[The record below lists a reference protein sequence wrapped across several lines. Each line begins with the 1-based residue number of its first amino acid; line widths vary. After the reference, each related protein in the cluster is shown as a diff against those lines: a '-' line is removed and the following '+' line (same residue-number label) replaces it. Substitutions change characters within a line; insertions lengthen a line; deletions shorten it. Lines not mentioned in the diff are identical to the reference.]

1 MEKEDKISLII
12 NHLLNNTGYI
22 KAEEMAELLTTSTKS
37 IYRLIKEINSRASVN
52 QICAERGKGFYINP
66 QFSGQDALLAKNND
80 EHRPSISPIER
91 RNEITKD
98 LLINSPQ
105 PITVNNI
112 IHQHYISESILTSDE
127 KYIIQ
132 AIKCF
137 DLQLIR
143 ENRNLSIVGDENNI
157 RTALMQYM
165 ESLNIA
171 MDSSNSI
178 PKNLKE
184 KDLNFVHKQ
193 FNIIEKVMNVKIT
206 YPYNVNIVSHLYIL
220 ILRFRKHGAELKQEK
235 SDKQLTNISFDHSY
249 YRVCD
254 MIIKNFEQ
262 YLSSDINDKE
272 KEHLYKYLISYRV
285 EHVDDIYKE
294 QNFPTEVQMLT
305 KQLLKR
311 MSKSM
316 HQNFDNPKFYIDLM
330 KHIQPMSNRLNNG
343 IVIKNTLLNQIKYE
357 YYDIFMNLTEV
368 MQQMLP
374 AISEDEIGFLTLYFA
389 KEIERNPKK
398 VKTLITSTTGIGTSE
413 LLRVKVEKNL
423 PEIEVVDVISTDFVD
438 ETRLKEIDLII
449 STVNI
454 EKFERTPVI
463 IVSAMFNKSDQQKLK
478 QLIEKMGV

>member
-1 MEKEDKISLII
+1 
-12 NHLLNNTGYI
+12 
-22 KAEEMAELLTTSTKS
+22 
-37 IYRLIKEINSRASVN
+37 
-52 QICAERGKGFYINP
+52 
-66 QFSGQDALLAKNND
+66 
-80 EHRPSISPIER
+80 
-91 RNEITKD
+91 
-98 LLINSPQ
+98 
-105 PITVNNI
+105 
-112 IHQHYISESILTSDE
+112 
-127 KYIIQ
+127 
-132 AIKCF
+132 
-137 DLQLIR
+137 
-143 ENRNLSIVGDENNI
+143 
-157 RTALMQYM
+157 
-165 ESLNIA
+165 
-171 MDSSNSI
+171 
-178 PKNLKE
+178 
-184 KDLNFVHKQ
+184 
-193 FNIIEKVMNVKIT
+193 
-206 YPYNVNIVSHLYIL
+206 
-220 ILRFRKHGAELKQEK
+220 
-235 SDKQLTNISFDHSY
+235 
-249 YRVCD
+249 

-285 EHVDDIYKE
+285 EYVDDIYKE

-398 VKTLITSTTGIGTSE
+398 VKTLITCTTGIGTSE